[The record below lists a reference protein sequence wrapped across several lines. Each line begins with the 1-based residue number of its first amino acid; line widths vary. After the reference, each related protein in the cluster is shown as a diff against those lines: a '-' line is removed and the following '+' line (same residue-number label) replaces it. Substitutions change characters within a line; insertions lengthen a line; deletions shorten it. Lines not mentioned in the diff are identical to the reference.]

1 MWESWPDPWNR
12 CSSLAL
18 ASLWWLL
25 VTASSWWGRSSFG
38 AARSALAPLS
48 VGVLCVV
55 LLSLIWS
62 RSVLNRMFG
71 WTMLLLLS
79 VGIPVILLLGL
90 RKEGL
95 L

>member
-1 MWESWPDPWNR
+1 
-12 CSSLAL
+12 
-18 ASLWWLL
+18 
-25 VTASSWWGRSSFG
+25 
-38 AARSALAPLS
+38 